1 MKVEIDPNTN
11 EPVWLLPFD
20 YMELGQSFFIPTM
33 HPDRI
38 IAVMYS
44 RAKLAKVK
52 IIAKRDVTEGIM
64 GVRVWLTN

>member
-1 MKVEIDPNTN
+1 MELDPITN
-11 EPVWLLPFD
+11 EPIWLLPFEL
-20 YMELGQSFFIPTM
+20 MEAGQSFFIPTM

-44 RAKLAKVK
+44 RAKLSKVK
-52 IIAKRDVTEGIM
+52 IIAKRDITDEIM